1 MSGNYGLNFNA
12 ATGTWDT
19 LADWTATGFYNGNV
33 AQVPDSGS
41 PVFLASTVQHLTVSG
56 AADAASN
63 ITATGSAASGNIFD
77 ISGSLAV
84 GGLAAFS
91 AFDVIVEQGASFT
104 GSQLALVN
112 ATMEIYGYESLS
124 NGGGGSLSNAK
135 ITVEAGGTLVA
146 QELNGASTDQLIVN
160 GVLDLTGGGPGAGM
174 SNTINAGGV
183 VTMDAAEAV
192 AWNINGGTFVSTN
205 AYQTATF
212 NFSGTGGVLDLS
224 NDSIY
229 NNSLTIT
236 GFNATDALILGSISG
251 TDAVTTTIVN
261 GNTLELIQDGSIVG
275 VVDHFT
281 LAPGT
286 SISQITGTIANGH
299 YVVNHCFYPGTRLAT
314 ADGEIAVQ
322 DVTEGTMLKTATGAV
337 LPVRWV
343 GWSEISLRFADPLR
357 ALPVRITAGALA
369 DGVPARDLLVS
380 PDHAVFIDDVLIQAG
395 ALVNGNSI
403 IREENV
409 PDSFR
414 YYHIELAT
422 HELLLAEGC
431 PAESFVDN
439 VDRMHFHNWDAR
451 EAPSEAVEEMD
462 YARAKSARQVP
473 SDIRAAIAA
482 RVVPQAA

>member
-1 MSGNYGLNFNA
+1 MVSNDGLNFSA

-19 LADWTATGFYNGNV
+19 LADWTATGNYNGNV
-33 AQVPDSGS
+33 AKVPDSGS

-56 AADAASN
+56 TADAATN
-63 ITATGSAASGNIFD
+63 ITATGSAASGNVFD

-84 GGLAAFS
+84 GGLAEFTAFN
-91 AFDVIVEQGASFT
+91 VIVEQGGSFT
-104 GSQLALVN
+104 GSQLTLVN
-112 ATMEIYGYESLS
+112 STMEVYGYESLS
-124 NGGGGSLSNAK
+124 NGSGASLSNST

-146 QELNGASTDQLIVN
+146 QELNGGSSSQLIVN
-160 GVLDLTGGGPGAGM
+160 GSLDLTGGGPGVGM

-192 AWNINGGTFVSTN
+192 TWNINGGTFVSTN
-205 AYQTATF
+205 AYQTGTF
-212 NFSGTGGVLDLS
+212 NFSGTGGVLDLPD
-224 NDSIY
+224 DSIY

-251 TDAVTTTIVN
+251 TGAVTTTIVN
-261 GNTLELIQDGSIVG
+261 GNTLELIQSGSVVG

-281 LAPGT
+281 LAAGT
-286 SISQITGTIANGH
+286 SISQITGTISNGH

-314 ADGEIAVQ
+314 ADGEIEVQ
-322 DVTEGTMLKTATGAV
+322 DVTEGTMLKTAAGAV

-343 GWSEISLRFADPLR
+343 GWSEILLRFADPLR
-357 ALPVRITAGALA
+357 SCPIRITAGALA

-380 PDHAVFIDDVLIQAG
+380 PDHAVFLGGVLVQAG
-395 ALVNGNSI
+395 ALVNGSSI
-403 IREENV
+403 IREEKV

-451 EAPSEAVEEMD
+451 QAPSEAVQEMPHP
-462 YARAKSARQVP
+462 RAKSARQIP
-473 SDIRAAIAA
+473 PAIRAAIAA
-482 RVVPQAA
+482 RATPRAA